1 MSEISRMT
9 IIDTHVHLWHQ
20 DRERYPSKL
29 WVQGALQPHDGT
41 GRAAGR
47 SHGSGWSDGG
57 AQCASAVV
65 WRGQPVS
72 PRSDGEVSEPVR
84 AARRDRSRLAGF
96 FGEAGA
102 YGAAGG
108 VARAAHPF

>member
-41 GRAAGR
+41 AERLVDLMDRVGVTAALNVQVPWYGEDNRYQVSIIEGRIN
-47 SHGSGWSDGG
+47 D
-57 AQCASAVV
+57 
-65 WRGQPVS
+65 
-72 PRSDGEVSEPVR
+72 
-84 AARRDRSRLAGF
+84 
-96 FGEAGA
+96 
-102 YGAAGG
+102 
-108 VARAAHPF
+108 